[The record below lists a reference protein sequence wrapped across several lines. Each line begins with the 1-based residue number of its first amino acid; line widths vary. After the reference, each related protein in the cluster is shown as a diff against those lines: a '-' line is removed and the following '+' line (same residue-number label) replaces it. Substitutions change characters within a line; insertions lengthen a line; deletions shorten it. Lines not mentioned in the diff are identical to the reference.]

1 MINGRWHGTARHG
14 ASHSVLEVPDTQES
28 RVQSLTAYVCPY
40 MSVSFH
46 LREAQSSMASLALP
60 ASNPG
65 ASSSILAPFPDSIHT
80 WIASPISSSEM
91 GSFYDV
97 ICRCNKFEEAKS
109 TAMWEFAVL
118 DNSVPVGYMLPE
130 HVAEIRWDNTS
141 FHVSK
146 SKRKIHLDPVVKPG
160 DDVVE
165 ICRREFI
172 TLCENNIDNLNGCFR
187 KWLKKRSD
195 FHPIRGLDVKL
206 AGLVIPSPARGI
218 FGIVTTGVH
227 MNMFTIR
234 NGRIHVWVSKRSQN
248 VTYARKLDQ
257 LVAGAM
263 DPADNMEP
271 LVTLRREAMEEAGLL
286 VDTATN
292 MVTWNSTHVGKV
304 TAESMISFY
313 DQKDH
318 IAGNEEGH
326 VEPGIRYTYDLEVG
340 PDFVP
345 YPQEPESIDGFILKP
360 VEEVKR
366 DLKNAEWKPNCG
378 LVMLD
383 FLLRKGEVRE
393 GDDENFG
400 LLRRGLARKLPFY
413 NL

>member
-1 MINGRWHGTARHG
+1 
-14 ASHSVLEVPDTQES
+14 
-28 RVQSLTAYVCPY
+28 
-40 MSVSFH
+40 
-46 LREAQSSMASLALP
+46 MASLAVP
-60 ASNPG
+60 ATSSR
-65 ASSSILAPFPDSIHT
+65 SSSPILASIPDSFHT
-80 WIASPISSSEM
+80 WIIAPVGSNEM

-97 ICRCNKFEEAKS
+97 VCRCNKFEEGKA
-109 TAMWEFAVL
+109 AFMWQFAVL

-130 HVAEIRWDNTS
+130 HVDEMKWEDTS
-141 FHVSK
+141 FSVSEAE
-146 SKRKIHLDPVVKPG
+146 RRIHLDPVIQPG

-172 TLCENNIDNLNGCFR
+172 SLCEKNVDNFNGCFR
-187 KWLKKRSD
+187 KWLTTRSD

-206 AGLVIPSPARGI
+206 AGLVIASPARGI

-227 MNMFTIR
+227 MNMFTMR
-234 NGRIHVWVSKRSQN
+234 SGGIHVWVSKRSQN
-248 VTYARKLDQ
+248 VTYAGKLDQ

-263 DPADNMEP
+263 DPADNMDP
-271 LVTLRREAMEEAGLL
+271 LVTLKREAMEEAGLV
-286 VDTATN
+286 VDVVTKA
-292 MVTWNSTHVGKV
+292 VTWNDGYVGTV
-304 TAESMISFY
+304 TPESLISFY

-318 IAGNEEGH
+318 IAGNEAGH
-326 VEPGIRYTYDLEVG
+326 VEPGIRYTFDLEVG

-345 YPQEPESIDGFILKP
+345 YPQEPESIDGFVLKP

-383 FLLRKGEVRE
+383 FLLRKGEIKE

-400 LLRRGLARKLPFY
+400 LLRRSLHRELPFC